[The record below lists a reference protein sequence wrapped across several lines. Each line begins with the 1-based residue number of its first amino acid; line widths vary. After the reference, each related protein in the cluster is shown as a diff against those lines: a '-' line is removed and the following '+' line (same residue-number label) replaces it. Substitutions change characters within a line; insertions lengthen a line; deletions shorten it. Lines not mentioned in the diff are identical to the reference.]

1 MIKASWKTLL
11 LSTALLA
18 ALGGVGIWW
27 WITSGY
33 VTTDD
38 ARIKADIV
46 AISAELTGKIDSLT
60 KTEGDRVKRDEVLA
74 TLDRRELEIQIQQAE
89 AELERLNSRARQE
102 AVEIE
107 LHLARQKEEVARAEA
122 VLRAARFNYED
133 AQAHAVQAKDDWS
146 RNHKLF
152 ENQLVAQQE
161 LDRTKTLLRQTEA
174 QMAAT
179 QEKIKEG
186 ESLLDLAKLKA
197 GETAVRQAELQ
208 ARQAEVRRAAAAL
221 ADLRRKLQL
230 TVIRSPVEGIVVK
243 KSANRGEVTQI
254 GQPIYMIVD
263 ASRFWVEANVEET
276 EIRFVQ
282 PGRPVII
289 QVDSYPDREFAGE
302 VTEVGGATVSE
313 FSLFNP
319 QKLTG
324 QFIKSTQR
332 LPVKISVANS
342 DGLLKV
348 GMLAVVKIKRTSP
361 MNGVPISQ

>member
-1 MIKASWKTLL
+1 MLKQPWKTLL
-11 LSTALLA
+11 LSAGLLA
-18 ALGGVGIWW
+18 ALGGFGFWW

-46 AISAELTGKIDSLT
+46 AISAELTAKIDSLT
-60 KTEGDRVKRDEVLA
+60 KTEGDHVNRDEVLA

-89 AELERLNSRARQE
+89 AELDRLNSRAQQE
-102 AVEIE
+102 AMGIE
-107 LHLARQKEEVARAEA
+107 LHLARQKEEVAKAEA
-122 VLRAARFNYED
+122 ALRASRFNYDD
-133 AQAHAVQAKDDWS
+133 ALAHAVQAKDDWR

-152 ENQLVAQQE
+152 EKQLVPEQE
-161 LDRTKTLLRQTEA
+161 LDRAKTMLRQSEA
-174 QMAAT
+174 QTSAML
-179 QEKIKEG
+179 EKIKEG
-186 ESLLDLAKLKA
+186 ESLLDLARIKA
-197 GETAVRQAELQ
+197 GETAVMQAELQ
-208 ARQAEVRRAAAAL
+208 ARKAEVRRAAAVL

-230 TVIRSPVEGIVVK
+230 TVIRSPVSGVVVK
-243 KSANRGEVTQI
+243 KSANRGEVTQV

-263 ASRFWVEANVEET
+263 SSRFWVEANVEET

-282 PGRPVII
+282 PGHSVII
-289 QVDSYPDREFAGE
+289 KVDSYPDREFAGK

-332 LPVKISVANS
+332 LPVKISVVNN

-348 GMLAVVKIKRTSP
+348 GMLAVVRIKRSP
-361 MNGVPISQ
+361 H

>member
-1 MIKASWKTLL
+1 MIKQPWQTLL
-11 LSTALLA
+11 LSATLLA
-18 ALGGVGIWW
+18 ALGGFGFWW

-60 KTEGDRVKRDEVLA
+60 KTEGDRVRRDEVLA

-89 AELERLNSRARQE
+89 AELDRLHSRARQE

-107 LHLARQKEEVARAEA
+107 LHLARQTEEVARAEA
-122 VLRAARFNYED
+122 ALRAARFNYED
-133 AQAHAVQAKDDWS
+133 ARAHAVQAKDDWS

-174 QMAAT
+174 QMSAM
-179 QEKIKEG
+179 QERIKEG
-186 ESLLDLAKLKA
+186 EALLDLAKLKA

-208 ARQAEVRRAAAAL
+208 ARKAEVRRAGATL

-230 TVIRSPVEGIVVK
+230 TVIRSPVDGVVVK

-263 ASRFWVEANVEET
+263 SSRFWVEANVEET

-282 PGRPVII
+282 PGRSVII
-289 QVDSYPDREFAGE
+289 QVDSYPDREFTGK
-302 VTEVGGATVSE
+302 VMEVGGATVSE

-332 LPVKISVANS
+332 LPVKISVTNS

-348 GMLAVVKIKRTSP
+348 GMLAVVRIKRS
-361 MNGVPISQ
+361 SS

>member
-1 MIKASWKTLL
+1 MIRKQPWKTLL
-11 LSTALLA
+11 PTTALLA
-18 ALGGVGIWW
+18 VLGAFAYWW
-27 WITSGY
+27 WLTSGY

-46 AISAELTGKIDSLT
+46 AISAELSGRIASLT
-60 KTEGDRVKRDEVLA
+60 KTEGDRVARDEVLA

-89 AELERLNSRARQE
+89 AELERLSSRARQE
-102 AVEIE
+102 AMGIE
-107 LHLARQKEEVARAEA
+107 LHLARQKEEVAQAEA
-122 VLRAARFNYED
+122 ALRAARFNYD
-133 AQAHAVQAKDDWS
+133 DAHAQAIQAKDDWR
-146 RNHKLF
+146 RNQRLF
-152 ENQLVAQQE
+152 ENQLVAEQE
-161 LDRTKTLLRQTEA
+161 LDRAKTTLRQTEA
-174 QMAAT
+174 QMSAMR
-179 QEKIKEG
+179 ERINEG

-197 GETAVRQAELQ
+197 GETAVMQAELQ
-208 ARQAEVRRAAAAL
+208 ARKAEVRRAVAAL

-230 TVIRSPVEGIVVK
+230 TVIRSPVTGVVVK
-243 KSANRGEVTQI
+243 KGTNPGEVIQV

-263 ASRFWVEANVEET
+263 SSRFWVEANVEET

-282 PGRPVII
+282 PGRSVII
-289 QVDSYPDREFAGE
+289 KVDSYPDREFAGE
-302 VTEVGGATVSE
+302 VTEVGAATISE

-348 GMLAVVKIKRTSP
+348 GMLAVVRIKRDSD
-361 MNGVPISQ
+361 

>member
-1 MIKASWKTLL
+1 MIKQPWKTLL
-11 LSTALLA
+11 LSATLLA
-18 ALGGVGIWW
+18 VLGGFGYWW

-46 AISAELTGKIDSLT
+46 AISAELTARIDSLT
-60 KTEGDRVKRDEVLA
+60 KTEGDQVSRDEILA
-74 TLDRRELEIQIQQAE
+74 TLDRRELEIQVQQAE
-89 AELERLNSRARQE
+89 ADLDRLTSKAKQE
-102 AVEIE
+102 AMGIE
-107 LHLARQKEEVARAEA
+107 LHLARQKEEVAKAEA
-122 VLRAARFNYED
+122 ALRASRYNYDD
-133 AQAHAVQAKDDWS
+133 ALAHAVQAKDDWH

-152 ENQLVAQQE
+152 EKQLVAAQE
-161 LDRTKTLLRQTEA
+161 LDRAKTMLRQSEA
-174 QMAAT
+174 QMSAML
-179 QEKIKEG
+179 EKIKEG
-186 ESLLDLAKLKA
+186 ESLLDLARIKA
-197 GETAVRQAELQ
+197 GEIEVKQAELQ
-208 ARQAEVRRAAAAL
+208 ARKAEMRRAVAVL

-230 TVIRSPVEGIVVK
+230 TVIRSPVTGIVVK
-243 KSANRGEVTQI
+243 KSANRGEVTQV

-263 ASRFWVEANVEET
+263 SSRFWVEANVEET

-282 PGRPVII
+282 PGRSVII
-289 QVDSYPDREFAGE
+289 QVDSYPDREFTGE

-332 LPVKISVANS
+332 LPVKISVVNS

-348 GMLAVVKIKRTSP
+348 GMLAVVRIKRS
-361 MNGVPISQ
+361 SD

>member
-1 MIKASWKTLL
+1 MIKQPWKTLL
-11 LSTALLA
+11 LSATLLA
-18 ALGGVGIWW
+18 ALGGFAYWW

-46 AISAELTGKIDSLT
+46 AISAELTARIDSLT
-60 KTEGDRVKRDEVLA
+60 KTEGDQVTRDEILA
-74 TLDRRELEIQIQQAE
+74 TLDRRELEIQVQQAE
-89 AELERLNSRARQE
+89 ADLDRLTSKAKQE
-102 AVEIE
+102 AMGIE
-107 LHLARQKEEVARAEA
+107 LHLARQKEEVAKAEA
-122 VLRAARFNYED
+122 ALRASRYNYDD
-133 AQAHAVQAKDDWS
+133 ALAHAVQAKDDWH

-152 ENQLVAQQE
+152 EKQLVPAQE
-161 LDRTKTLLRQTEA
+161 LDRAKTMLRQSEA
-174 QMAAT
+174 QMSAML
-179 QEKIKEG
+179 EKIKEG
-186 ESLLDLAKLKA
+186 ESLLDLARIKA
-197 GETAVRQAELQ
+197 GETEVKQAELQ
-208 ARQAEVRRAAAAL
+208 ARKAEMRRAVAVL

-230 TVIRSPVEGIVVK
+230 TVIRSPVTGIVVK
-243 KSANRGEVTQI
+243 KSANRGEVTQV

-263 ASRFWVEANVEET
+263 SSRFWVEANVEET

-282 PGRPVII
+282 PGRSVII
-289 QVDSYPDREFAGE
+289 QVDSYPDREFTGE

-332 LPVKISVANS
+332 LPVKISVVNS

-348 GMLAVVKIKRTSP
+348 GMLAVVRIKRS
-361 MNGVPISQ
+361 SD

>member
-1 MIKASWKTLL
+1 MIKQPWKTLL
-11 LSTALLA
+11 VSTALLI
-18 ALGGVGIWW
+18 ALGGFGFWW

-46 AISAELTGKIDSLT
+46 AISAELTAKIESLT
-60 KTEGDRVKRDEVLA
+60 KTEGDQVSRDEVLA

-89 AELERLNSRARQE
+89 ADLDRLHSRARQK
-102 AVEIE
+102 VMGIE
-107 LHLARQKEEVARAEA
+107 LHEARQKEEVAKAEA
-122 VLRAARFNYED
+122 ALRASRYNYDDAR
-133 AQAHAVQAKDDWS
+133 AHAIQAKDDWH

-152 ENQLVAQQE
+152 EKQLVAEQD
-161 LDRTKTLLRQTEA
+161 LDRAKTILRQSEA
-174 QMAAT
+174 QLSAM

-186 ESLLDLAKLKA
+186 ESLLDLARIRS
-197 GETAVRQAELQ
+197 GETAVMQAELQ
-208 ARQAEVRRAAAAL
+208 ARKAEVRRAVAVL

-230 TVIRSPVEGIVVK
+230 TVIRSPVSGVVVK
-243 KSANRGEVTQI
+243 KSANRGEVTQV

-263 ASRFWVEANVEET
+263 SSRFWVEANVEET

-282 PGRPVII
+282 PGRSVVI
-289 QVDSYPDREFAGE
+289 QVDSYPDREFAGK

-332 LPVKISVANS
+332 LPVKISVANK

-348 GMLAVVKIKRTSP
+348 GMLAVVRIKRSSP
-361 MNGVPISQ
+361 